1 MKRSELYGLVWKT
14 PLRHLG
20 PQLGL
25 SDVGLSKLCR
35 RYNIPVPPVGFWT
48 RHAAGKPSLPTPLTP
63 ADVDAVIPLPEE
75 GMTAARSAD
84 ATRSQ
89 QVRQTFSRAKDGIAV
104 SPIEIPTS
112 LDNCHPLVAR
122 TVRFFQFIERE
133 EQKRARD
140 RERAA
145 AQGRPFFGGITGHH
159 MSMGRYITDEG
170 CLRITAT
177 TANIDWILRFHEA
190 LLRGLIAGGC
200 QVVASGKGSRNTV
213 EIRRAGG
220 SICLNFA
227 EQAEKIIKPPRKG
240 VFYEPTEYRALDA
253 YKLKLERDWSAIAR
267 QWMGTREQM
276 EKRLPEI
283 THALIAFPEAEA
295 VRSKLV
301 AEEAAMRAK
310 AQQEADLARRI
321 AAAAEEVRAERREA
335 RASQLP
341 RALAAGEALG
351 NYHRVLDM
359 LSRLEVIAGNR
370 SEDEALH
377 TWIALVRGSLKDP
390 VHGLADALRAEGAAP
405 DRPLWW
411 PE

>member
-1 MKRSELYGLVWKT
+1 MKRSELYELVWKT

-20 PQLGL
+20 PQLGM

-35 RYNIPVPPVGFWT
+35 RYDIPVPPVGFWT
-48 RHAAGKPSLPTPLTP
+48 RLAAGKPCLPTPLPPT
-63 ADVDAVIPLPEE
+63 DVDAVLRLPEK
-75 GMTAARSAD
+75 GKTAEQSVD
-84 ATRSQ
+84 ATRLQ
-89 QVRQTFSRAKDGIAV
+89 QVRQTFSRAKNGIAV
-104 SPIEIPTS
+104 PPIEIPPS

-122 TVRFFQFIERE
+122 TTRFFQSIERE

-145 AQGRPFFGGITGHH
+145 GQGRPYFGGITGRH
-159 MSMGRYITDEG
+159 MSMGRYITGEG

-190 LLRGLIAGGC
+190 LLRGLVAGGC
-200 QVVASGKGSRNTV
+200 HIVASGKDSRNTV

-227 EQAEKIIKPPRKG
+227 EQAEKIVKPRSKG
-240 VFYEPTEYRALDA
+240 VFYDPTEYRARDV
-253 YKLKLERDWSAIAR
+253 YKLKLERGWSAIAR
-267 QWMGTREQM
+267 QWTGTRQQM

-283 THALIAFPEAEA
+283 TQALIAFPEAEA
-295 VRSKLV
+295 LRSKLV

-321 AAAAEEVRAERREA
+321 AAAAEEARAKRREA
-335 RASQLP
+335 RTSQLP
-341 RALAAGEALG
+341 RALAVGEALG
-351 NYHRVLDM
+351 DYHRVLDM
-359 LSRLEVIAGNR
+359 LSRLEVIAGDK
-370 SEDEALH
+370 SEEEALH
-377 TWIALVRGSLKDP
+377 TWIALVRDSLKDP
-390 VHGLADALRAEGAAP
+390 VHGLADALRAEGAAL

-411 PE
+411 PG

>member
-1 MKRSELYGLVWKT
+1 M
-14 PLRHLG
+14 
-20 PQLGL
+20 
-25 SDVGLSKLCR
+25 
-35 RYNIPVPPVGFWT
+35 
-48 RHAAGKPSLPTPLTP
+48 
-63 ADVDAVIPLPEE
+63 
-75 GMTAARSAD
+75 
-84 ATRSQ
+84 
-89 QVRQTFSRAKDGIAV
+89 
-104 SPIEIPTS
+104 
-112 LDNCHPLVAR
+112 AR
-122 TVRFFQFIERE
+122 TARFFQSIERE

-145 AQGRPFFGGITGHH
+145 GLGRPFFGGITGHH

-170 CLRITAT
+170 CLRVTAT

-200 QVVASGKGSRNTV
+200 QIVASGKGSRNTV

-240 VFYEPTEYRALDA
+240 VLYEPAEYRALDA

-267 QWMGTREQM
+267 QWSGTREQM

-283 THALIAFPEAEA
+283 TQALIAFPEAEA
-295 VRSKLV
+295 LRSKLV

-321 AAAAEEVRAERREA
+321 TAAAEEARAERREA

-341 RALAAGEALG
+341 RALAVVEALG
-351 NYHRVLDM
+351 DYHRVLDM
-359 LSRLEVIAGNR
+359 LSRLEVIAGDR

-377 TWIALVRGSLKDP
+377 TWIALMRGSLKDP